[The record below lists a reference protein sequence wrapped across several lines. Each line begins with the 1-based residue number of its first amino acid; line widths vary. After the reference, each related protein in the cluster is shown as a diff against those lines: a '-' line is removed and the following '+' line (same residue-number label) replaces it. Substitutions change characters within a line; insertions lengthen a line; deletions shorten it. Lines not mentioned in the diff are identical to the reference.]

1 METNKKDQMKILELK
16 NTVSEIKVL
25 LNGLR
30 ADQTLQ
36 EKKIGELKSRSI
48 ELSKVNYKE
57 KIKKMAKK

>member
-30 ADQTLQ
+30 AD
-36 EKKIGELKSRSI
+36 
-48 ELSKVNYKE
+48 
-57 KIKKMAKK
+57 

>member
-36 EKKIGELKSRSI
+36 EKKIGELESRSI